1 MQNPILKCGW
11 FGTLALGLIG
21 SFAGCSSSPT
31 VEPAAA
37 LGTPPMTIVLDG
49 SMDDWPSDEVAV
61 GDDQYLYLRFSPVD
75 PISLQSYKESL
86 VIALD
91 TDDSPATGEA
101 LGDLGI
107 DLEIAFSPPRED
119 GTPGRGTRITAIS
132 PEGERVRLPAGLLD
146 ISVAPTHAASW
157 FEMRIARRMPSD
169 GVLPEAG
176 LLSSGRVRGRMSM
189 YNASGRRVAEAP
201 EFFVDLPQAAADMHR
216 AHVSVPRKSLGTVRI
231 VSYNVLNATPMDKP
245 EPFSRM
251 LRALDPDIVLVQE
264 WYNTPADEMAAWF
277 NRELPIEGQWRA
289 VTSEGRGVAVV
300 SRLEIAPI
308 GPPALVIQPE
318 GEDRTVRVTPAL
330 VETPIGPMAVASI
343 HLKCCGSL
351 NSREDRI
358 RNAEAEAI
366 AAMIEE
372 QTADI
377 GPHVRVVIGDCNL
390 VGGRDPLLTL
400 ARRLDVDRSNASI
413 VEPYVLGDNAMYT
426 WTSPTS
432 NFLPGRLDYAVYSD
446 SSAVIDHAFIFDPA
460 RLSDK
465 TLHELNLQVLDGM
478 ASDHRPLVLD
488 LRAP

>member
-1 MQNPILKCGW
+1 MQKRTWKCGGLI
-11 FGTLALGLIG
+11 FGLIG
-21 SFAGCSSSPT
+21 ILLGCSSSPA
-31 VEPAAA
+31 VEPAMA
-37 LGTPPMTIVLDG
+37 LSAPPMTIVLDG
-49 SMDDWPSDEVAV
+49 SIDDWPAGEVAV
-61 GDDQYLYLRFSPVD
+61 GDDQYLYIRFSPVD
-75 PISLQSYKESL
+75 PITLQSYKESL

-91 TDDSPATGEA
+91 TDDSSATGET
-101 LGDLGI
+101 LGDLGV

-119 GTPGRGTRITAIS
+119 GTPGRGTRITAIT
-132 PEGERVRLPAGLLD
+132 PKGERVRLPAGVLD
-146 ISVAPTHAASW
+146 ISIAPTHAASW
-157 FEMRIARRMPSD
+157 FEMRIARHFPSE

-176 LLSSGRVRGRMSM
+176 LLSSGRVTGRMSM
-189 YNASGRRVAEAP
+189 YNASGKRVAEAP
-201 EFFVDLPQAAADMHR
+201 TFSVDLPLAADGPRRVHLTP
-216 AHVSVPRKSLGTVRI
+216 PRKSLGTVRI

-277 NRELPIEGQWRA
+277 NRELPIEGRWRA
-289 VTSEGRGVAVV
+289 VTSEGRGVAVI

-308 GPPALVIQPE
+308 GTPALVIQPE

-343 HLKCCGSL
+343 HLKCCGGL

-358 RNAEAEAI
+358 RNAETEAI
-366 AAMIEE
+366 VKMLEE

-400 ARRLDVDRSNASI
+400 ARHMDVDGSNASI
-413 VEPYVLGDNAMYT
+413 AEPYVLGDNAMYT

-446 SSAVIDHAFIFDPA
+446 SSAVIDHTFVFDPA
-460 RLSDK
+460 RLSDE
-465 TLHELNLQVLDGM
+465 TLRELNLQALDGM